1 MTIIVLIAAFLLLVA
16 VSRAPVGASVSFS
29 GLSSGLVA
37 GGGGGGLTLTKTV
50 KLVMRVL
57 ITLGFG
63 AYSLYILFLR
73 GEASAAEHEAAAAFG
88 GAIMGHWL
96 K

>member
-16 VSRAPVGASVSFS
+16 VSRAPVGASISFS

-37 GGGGGGLTLTKTV
+37 GGGGLTLTKTV